1 MVECV
6 VVLHIDNFGAVR
18 PGLERVDKLL
28 FFRRKKKKEKD
39 GRGPNEK
46 VNGRSEG

>member
-1 MVECV
+1 M
-6 VVLHIDNFGAVR
+6 LDTDNFGAVR

-28 FFRRKKKKEKD
+28 FFRKKD
-39 GRGPNEK
+39 GRGPKEK

>member
-18 PGLERVDKLL
+18 PGLERVDK
-28 FFRRKKKKEKD
+28 FFLEEKKKKKKD